1 MKENA
6 DVIALRFWNQFVEQ
20 MVKHIQ
26 TPARL
31 NLLKRFAIN
40 IQLVSIFLISE
51 TKRTPSKDRLI
62 SKIWKVSDI
71 KKMEMS
77 SLSISMM

>member
-26 TPARL
+26 TPAML
-31 NLLKRFAIN
+31 NLLKQFAIN
-40 IQLVSIFLISE
+40 IQLVSIFLLSK
-51 TKRTPSKDRLI
+51 TKRDF
-62 SKIWKVSDI
+62 D
-71 KKMEMS
+71 
-77 SLSISMM
+77 